1 MKFVRRYRGLHGG
14 CSLEYNDDGLAI
26 LFEFLESDTYKSI
39 QYYIDWLKNP
49 HKSDSIGGNLTT
61 LEREGELITIIDI
74 HDRFF
79 NDDSPSEEKEQDKY
93 VTDRQRL
100 IQILH
105 QWEEFVA
112 ERDKLSSSIR
122 SSKDLLITQDKEEVF
137 SVGLI
142 DQEDPRFSY
151 CIVDG
156 NPKYARIEKSE
167 IFDDYFK
174 VISNDKGLYNLGS
187 ILAEYSKKRFKPILS
202 WMQRDYPYD
211 DDDDK
216 IVNYFESTHLSKD
229 RQGLFLI
236 TVWNRE
242 KKTRDEVVRFSSEE
256 LKSLLNSW
264 LELVDKDPFPQAV
277 CIVKENNEIFF
288 RPEY

>member
-1 MKFVRRYRGLHGG
+1 MKFVRRYSG
-14 CSLEYNDDGLAI
+14 LEYNDNGLAI
-26 LFEFLESDTYKSI
+26 LLEFLEEDAYRSV
-39 QYYIDWLKNP
+39 QYYIKWLQNSR
-49 HKSDSIGGNLTT
+49 KSDSIGGNSST
-61 LEREGELITIIDI
+61 LDREDELVTILDEYCSC
-74 HDRFF
+74 D
-79 NDDSPSEEKEQDKY
+79 NDSPAEEEEQEKC
-93 VTDRQRL
+93 VIDRQRL

-122 SSKDLLITQDKEEVF
+122 SSKDLLITQDKEGVF
-137 SVGLI
+137 SVVLI
-142 DQEDPRFSY
+142 DEDDPRFSR
-151 CIVDG
+151 CIVDD
-156 NPKYARIEKSE
+156 NPKYARIEKSG

-202 WMQRDYPYD
+202 WMQRDYLYD
-211 DDDDK
+211 DDNDR

-242 KKTRDEVVRFSSEE
+242 KKTRDEVVPFSSEE

-277 CIVKENNEIFF
+277 CIVKENGKILF